1 MRLIQSHGLE
11 ECQGSRH
18 CFPGRM
24 WQKVAWLL
32 EIAVVAAP
40 SRFYQ
45 RLPQWPSFTMQFAE
59 AFLEAGLEFFFS
71 FPSDSVLA
79 LPLVNPFLL

>member
-1 MRLIQSHGLE
+1 MSRLKAL
-11 ECQGSRH
+11 
-18 CFPGRM
+18 FP
-24 WQKVAWLL
+24 WQNVAEVAWLL

-59 AFLEAGLEFFFS
+59 TFLEAGLEFFFS